1 MHRLAL
7 LFAILAAAI
16 AVPAAQANPP
26 TRVPFPSSDFVDSTS
41 CAFPVSIHV
50 VTNGETA
57 MIFSD
62 GTVIVTGPLVWQF
75 SANGKTITRNI
86 SGPVKITPLADGSV
100 LVIGHG
106 VGAGPLTN
114 GPNGSMLALVAGM
127 VNLNPDGTATLLH
140 GTVLLDICAA
150 LA

>member
-7 LFAILAAAI
+7 LLAILVAAI

-26 TRVPFPSSDFVDSTS
+26 TIVPFPSTDFTDTTS
-41 CAFPVSIHV
+41 CGFPVSIHV
-50 VTNGETA
+50 LVNGETA
-57 MIFSD
+57 KIFSD
-62 GTVIVTGPLVWQF
+62 GTIIVTGPLVWQF
-75 SANGKTITRNI
+75 SANGKTITLPI
-86 SGPVKITPLADGSV
+86 PGPATIVPLADGSV
-100 LVIGHG
+100 AVTGRG

-114 GPNGSMLALVAGM
+114 GPNGLTLAYIAGT
-127 VNLNPDGTATLLH
+127 VTINSDGTVTQQH